1 MPTPNDVAKALHL
14 LGVQVDEVVKGEPE
28 DRYVL
33 GIAHQAGPDP
43 AIKRGADGGRDFFSE
58 RELELASRTFMRK
71 GGMQVGLMHRD
82 GTTEAGY
89 ADVVESYIWRGPDW
103 TLESGEVVTK
113 GSWMLGAVLS
123 PEAWELVKSGQI
135 TGWSIQGTARRV
147 ANAADSTRTGSDS

>member
-58 RELELASRTFMRK
+58 RELEKAARSFMAD
-71 GGMQVGLMHRD
+71 GGRQIGFMHQD
-82 GTTEAGY
+82 GTVGK
-89 ADVVESYIWRGPDW
+89 ADVVESYIYRGPDW
-103 TLESGEVVTK
+103 DMNGTI
-113 GSWMLGAVLS
+113 
-123 PEAWELVKSGQI
+123 VKRGDWLIATIVQDDTTWQLIKAGKI
-135 TGWSIQGTARRV
+135 TGFSIQGTAKRR
-147 ANAADSTRTGSDS
+147 ARSDS